1 MSLTRLAL
9 KRPVSAVLLIIMIIV
24 FGISSYGSLDQELT
38 PEMNTP
44 VLMVMTM
51 YSDANPEDV
60 EELVTSKI
68 EAQVSTLSDVK
79 QVTTSS
85 AEGQSM
91 VMVQYEYGID
101 IDEAYD
107 ELKKKVESAERQLPD
122 SAQETSIMEMSM
134 EQEDTLQLSVSGEV
148 TGGLYNYVE
157 NK

>member
-1 MSLTRLAL
+1 
-9 KRPVSAVLLIIMIIV
+9 MIIV

-122 SAQETSIMEMSM
+122 SAPGTVYYGNEH
-134 EQEDTLQLSVSGEV
+134 GA
-148 TGGLYNYVE
+148 GGHFAAIGQRRSNRRFI
-157 NK
+157 

>member
-60 EELVTSKI
+60 E
-68 EAQVSTLSDVK
+68 DW
-79 QVTTSS
+79 
-85 AEGQSM
+85 
-91 VMVQYEYGID
+91 
-101 IDEAYD
+101 
-107 ELKKKVESAERQLPD
+107 
-122 SAQETSIMEMSM
+122 
-134 EQEDTLQLSVSGEV
+134 
-148 TGGLYNYVE
+148 
-157 NK
+157 